1 MLVQAAVNTL
11 LVVAIVGGASI
22 VLFGVNSLLA
32 TAADQIYSGA
42 LSAEKLGIREPVR
55 RTLAPQRLK
64 SAPAIGPES
73 TAKPDTAKAITPALE
88 SDKGAQQD
96 KTPPIEQLKSFPSEL

>member
-1 MLVQAAVNTL
+1 MFVQAAVNTL

-55 RTLAPQRLK
+55 RTIAPQRLN
-64 SAPAIGPES
+64 SAPAIEAES
-73 TAKPDTAKAITPALE
+73 TAKPDTAKATAPAPK
-88 SDKGAQQD
+88 SGKGAQQD
-96 KTPPIEQLKSFPSEL
+96 KTPSIKQLNSFPSEL

>member
-1 MLVQAAVNTL
+1 MNTL

-55 RTLAPQRLK
+55 RTIAPQRLK
-64 SAPAIGPES
+64 SAPAVEAES
-73 TAKPDTAKAITPALE
+73 TAKRDNAEATAPAPKAG
-88 SDKGAQQD
+88 KGAQQD
-96 KTPPIEQLKSFPSEL
+96 KTPSIEQLNSFPSEL